1 MFVCLFLNYPVR
13 YILQYS
19 AWKMKVV
26 FFIIVFTSSFSG
38 WFGFKR
44 SISVSSIIFLSVTLH
59 KPDIS
64 DTIYVPQEGEKCEYC
79 QKLVKTIFWPV
90 VGLHVQDEQEM
101 TQFLPSGSWYL
112 IWVSEKWNFEGTKAH
127 EQARRKSFSDSS
139 AAQNWNLLFLFS
151 TISWIN
157 RKAGFDIS
165 TFYVL
170 LYDLLMPLNQR
181 RYLWKKYI
189 RDSVSIPLLSKKYL
203 NDDLRKDK
211 QNWMSRGKCKCKHYE
226 TGYFSNHTTQ
236 HFVELT

>member
-64 DTIYVPQEGEKCEYC
+64 DTIYV
-79 QKLVKTIFWPV
+79 
-90 VGLHVQDEQEM
+90 QDEQEM

-139 AAQNWNLLFLFS
+139 ATQNWNLLFLFS

-211 QNWMSRGKCKCKHYE
+211 QNWMSREKCKCKHYE